1 MHDELNL
8 GQLGNMNKH
17 SALTFKTP
25 ICNCLNINTNRGGTF
40 KFHTTKLNA
49 EGGCQYCDHAPMYF
63 NNHEFEIGDG
73 VYGMDDVVTRD
84 VKNEDWNRRH

>member
-1 MHDELNL
+1 MHNETNL

-17 SALTFKTP
+17 SLLNHKTP
-25 ICNCLNINTNRGGTF
+25 ICNCLNMVKNRGGTF
-40 KFHTTKLNA
+40 KFHTTILNS
-49 EGGCQYCDHAPMYF
+49 EGGCYYCSYEPMYF

-84 VKNEDWNRRH
+84 FKNGSGINGH